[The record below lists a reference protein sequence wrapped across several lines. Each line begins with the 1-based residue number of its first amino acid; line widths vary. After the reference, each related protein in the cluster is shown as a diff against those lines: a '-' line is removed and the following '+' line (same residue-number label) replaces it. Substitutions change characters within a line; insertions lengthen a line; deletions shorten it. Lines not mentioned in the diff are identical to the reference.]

1 MPISASTL
9 AVIFLVA
16 LGVLALAWIKENS
29 SAQAAVFAF
38 HERIIRLLRIPEVLT
53 IYSLDYSNDFTS
65 SRRYRALG

>member
-16 LGVLALAWIKENS
+16 LGVLALAWIKENF